1 MFLLGTS
8 GTSGISGQA
17 RVKQLQVNVKQSL
30 LDFKQQEVEDL
41 RRQLGQVI
49 KQQHASHFHLH
60 SLFPLL
66 FLLLFVIHLFFF
78 YDTLPRVS
86 RVLGIRECLFAT

>member
-1 MFLLGTS
+1 MCCKFWKS
-8 GTSGISGQA
+8 PRPEA
-17 RVKQLQVNVKQSL
+17 KVKQLQVNVKQSM
-30 LDFKQQEVEDL
+30 LDFKQDEVEDL

-49 KQQHASHFHLH
+49 KQQHASHFQLH

-78 YDTLPRVS
+78 YDTLPRV
-86 RVLGIRECLFAT
+86 LGIRECLTAR